1 MTLELWHYFLL
12 AGIGVVGGFLNVM
25 AGGGSLIMIP
35 VMVFMG
41 IPGPVA
47 NGTNR
52 IALLAQN
59 GVAVMTFLRRGYSNF
74 KLSLTLASCAVP
86 GAILGAYYGT
96 QLEGVWFNRVL
107 ACVMIAVMLLTWF
120 GPSDSSAEPRAVSRK
135 QLIFGHVLMVLIGLY
150 GGFIQVGVGFMIMPV
165 LQRVLG
171 LDLVTVNMH
180 KVFVVGVYIMAS
192 LLVYASRVEI
202 LWIVGVVLALG
213 TSAGAWL
220 GAHMS
225 VQRGEKTIKLVLNVV
240 LTVFAVK
247 LLFF

>member
-1 MTLELWHYFLL
+1 MSLDLWHYLLL
-12 AGIGVVGGFLNVM
+12 AAVGVVGGFLNVM

-59 GVAVMTFLRRGYSNF
+59 AVAVVTFLRKGYADF
-74 KLSLTLASCAVP
+74 KLSLSLAACAVP
-86 GAILGAYYGT
+86 GAVLGAYYGT
-96 QLEGVWFNRVL
+96 QLEGIWFNRVL
-107 ACVMIAVMLLTWF
+107 AAVMIAVMLLTWF
-120 GPSDSSAEPRAVSRK
+120 GPSESRADPKPATRN
-135 QLIFGHVLMVLIGLY
+135 QLIVGHLLMVLIGLY
-150 GGFIQVGVGFMIMPV
+150 GGFIQIGVGFLIMPA

-171 LDLVTVNMH
+171 LDLVNVNMH
-180 KVFVVGVYIMAS
+180 KVFVVGVYMAAS

-202 LWIVGVVLALG
+202 LWLVGLVLALG
-213 TSAGAWL
+213 TSVGGWL
-220 GAHMS
+220 GAHLS
-225 VQRGEKTIKLVLNVV
+225 VQKGEKAIKLVLNLV
-240 LTVFAVK
+240 LIAFVIK